1 MKISKSQAEN
11 KSAPIQVRF
20 TPVQVDALKAAATAR
35 SVTVSEHIRNIVL
48 NDDLTATAL
57 KQNQLKS
64 EAGHDTNT

>member
-1 MKISKSQAEN
+1 MKKNYPPEKVKSV
-11 KSAPIQVRF
+11 PIPVRF
-20 TPVQVDALKAAATAR
+20 TPSQVGALKTAADAAGT
-35 SVTVSEHIRNIVL
+35 TVSEHIRNIVL

>member
-1 MKISKSQAEN
+1 MGFMNRPKDKKSTLVG
-11 KSAPIQVRF
+11 IRF
-20 TPVQVDALKAAATAR
+20 TPSQVGALKTAADAAGT
-35 SVTVSEHIRNIVL
+35 TVSEHIRNIVL

>member
-1 MKISKSQAEN
+1 MDTNHNQKVN
-11 KSAPIQVRF
+11 KSAPIRVRF
-20 TPVQVDALKAAATAR
+20 TPDQVDAIKTAAAAAGT
-35 SVTVSEHIRNIVL
+35 TVSEHIRAVVL

>member
-1 MKISKSQAEN
+1 MTSKRQVET

-20 TPVQVDALKAAATAR
+20 TPSQVDALKAAATAR